1 MSAKQVWK
9 HGRLGFVFVGLASTW
24 GDVARLIGDTR
35 PDANVALSRE
45 HSESRTAFYLK
56 GPLEP
61 IGLQTRVHALH
72 LLGAKG

>member
-1 MSAKQVWK
+1 MTAKQVWK
-9 HGRLGFVFVGLASTW
+9 HGRFGFVFVGLASTW

-45 HSESRTAFYLK
+45 HSEGPAAFYLK
-56 GPLEP
+56 ELPASLR
-61 IGLQTRVHALH
+61 TRTAALH